1 MNKLYKSHLFSH
13 PFTCIVSGPSKSGKT
28 HLVMSLL
35 NDLPRFIDT
44 KIEKILF
51 CYSEF
56 QEAFEK
62 FEGIEFHKGVVD
74 TDTMDA
80 QQPKLVI
87 IDDMMDECLDSKV
100 VSDLFTKGSH
110 HKNISVIFMT
120 QNIFA
125 KGKYS
130 RTISLNS
137 QYLILFKNPRD
148 QGQIRHLA
156 QQMYPGRFKFLVEA
170 YNDATEKAHG
180 YLFVDNHQAT
190 DNEIRIQT
198 NILGTARI
206 VYVSK

>member
-1 MNKLYKSHLFSH
+1 MNKLYKSHLFAH

-28 HLVMSLL
+28 MLVLSILK
-35 NDLPRFIDT
+35 DLPRYVDT
-44 KIEKILF
+44 PIEKIIF

-56 QEAFEK
+56 QDAFDK
-62 FEGIEFHKGVVD
+62 LRGIEFHKGIVD
-74 TDTMDA
+74 TDSYDA
-80 QQPKLVI
+80 NQSKLVI

-110 HKNISVIFMT
+110 HKNLSVIFMT

-125 KGKYS
+125 KGKFS

-148 QGQIRHLA
+148 QAQIRHLA
-156 QQMYPGRFKFLVEA
+156 QQMYPGKFKFLVEA

-180 YLFVDNHQAT
+180 YLFIDNHQAT
-190 DNEIRIQT
+190 ENDIRIQS

-206 VYVSK
+206 VYVPK

>member
-1 MNKLYKSHLFSH
+1 MNKLYRHNLFSH

-28 HLVMSLL
+28 QLVMSML
-35 NDLPRFIDT
+35 NDLPRYVDT
-44 KIEKILF
+44 KIEKIIF

-56 QEAFEK
+56 QSSFDK
-62 FEGIEFHKGVVD
+62 MQGIQFNKGLVD
-74 TDTMDA
+74 SESLDA
-80 QQPKLVI
+80 QQTKLVI
-87 IDDMMDECLDSKV
+87 IDDLMDECLDSKIV
-100 VSDLFTKGSH
+100 ADFFTKGSH
-110 HKNISVIFMT
+110 HKNMSVIFMT

-156 QQMYPGRFKFLVEA
+156 QQMYPTNFKFLVEA
-170 YNDATEKAHG
+170 YNDATVKAHG
-180 YLFVDNHQAT
+180 YLFIDNHQAT
-190 DNEIRIQT
+190 DNDIRIQS
-198 NILGTARI
+198 NILGNARI